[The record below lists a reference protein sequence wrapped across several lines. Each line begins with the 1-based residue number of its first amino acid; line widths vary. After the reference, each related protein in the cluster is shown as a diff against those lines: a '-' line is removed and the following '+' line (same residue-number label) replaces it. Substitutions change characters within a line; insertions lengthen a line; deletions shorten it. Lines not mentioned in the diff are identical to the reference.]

1 MPETTDKLLE
11 RVAAKLLKPLVDAL
25 RIKLDEQLIFID
37 RDTLRRQ
44 LSMTKSYFNDHM
56 ANQPRLVAI
65 QHRAPTMGDT
75 DSRKVYYPADEAK
88 RVCLEILAEWPH

>member
-1 MPETTDKLLE
+1 MAETTEELLE
-11 RVAAKLLKPLVDAL
+11 RVAVKLLKPLVDTLAD
-25 RIKLDEQLIFID
+25 KADKQLITID

-44 LSMTKSYFNDHM
+44 LSMTKSYFNEHM
-56 ANQPRLVAI
+56 VNQPRLMAI
-65 QHRAPTMGDT
+65 QHRAPTDGDT

>member
-11 RVAAKLLKPLVDAL
+11 RVAAKLLKPLVDTLAD
-25 RIKLDEQLIFID
+25 KADKQLITID

-44 LSMTKSYFNDHM
+44 LSMTKSYFNEHM
-56 ANQPRLVAI
+56 VNQPRLMAI
-65 QHRAPTMGDT
+65 QHRAPTDGDT